1 MADIEFIK
9 KDPELILEETIAEY
23 QRRAQTK
30 LHPADAEMILV
41 DCMTYR
47 EMILRGEMENLM
59 RQNFVQYASGKN
71 LDNWG
76 ALWGIGREAGE
87 TDDEYRIR
95 ILAVAKGTI
104 GTRSAYFSR
113 IKSVAGVS
121 DILII
126 QKFEDNTLPPGYV
139 RLIPLMKTVSGN
151 MVEGAGVH
159 DDALERNIMESITA
173 EDFGII
179 GPVFV
184 FQPAVPVPV
193 NGSVE
198 VRSILGFDENQL
210 QRNVS
215 LKIEEYFGQLSRQ
228 FSGEFGVFD
237 LERKIL
243 EATGVVK
250 VIHMDFPNVP
260 TTNTGEFY
268 TQGNITIIL
277 NK

>member
-9 KDPELILEETIAEY
+9 KDPELILEEIIAEY
-23 QRRAQTK
+23 QRQSQTK

-41 DCMTYR
+41 DCMAYR

-59 RQNFVQYASGKN
+59 RQNFVQYASGVN

-76 ALWGIGREAGE
+76 ALWGLNRETGE

-113 IKSVAGVS
+113 IKSVTGVS

-126 QKFEDNTLPPGYV
+126 QKFEDHTLPPGYV
-139 RLIPLMKTVSGN
+139 RLIPLMKTISDN

-159 DDALERNIMESITA
+159 NAELERNILESITA
-173 EDFGII
+173 ADFGIV

-184 FQPAVPVPV
+184 FQSAEPVPV

-198 VRSILGFDENQL
+198 VRAILGFDENQL
-210 QRNVS
+210 RQNVR
-215 LKIEEYFGQLSRQ
+215 LKIEEYFGQLSKQ

-243 EATGVVK
+243 EAAGVVK
-250 VIHMDFPNVP
+250 VTHMDFPNVP
-260 TTNTGEFY
+260 TTGTGEFY
-268 TQGNITIIL
+268 TQGNVTIIL